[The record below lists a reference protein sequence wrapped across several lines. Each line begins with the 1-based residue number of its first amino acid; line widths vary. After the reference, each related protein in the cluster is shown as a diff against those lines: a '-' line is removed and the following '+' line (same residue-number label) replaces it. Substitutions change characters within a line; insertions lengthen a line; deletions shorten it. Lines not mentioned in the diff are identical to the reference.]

1 MLNILFLCKNGQVI
15 RSNNLLYMKKSKKNK
30 SQCLRSDGGR
40 SAFFGNKSMLAAIGM
55 LCLSPVFSVANATG
69 SDALHQMGGSTQ
81 VKESLQQQKRVTGT
95 IVDQHGV
102 SIPGASVQVKGVVV
116 GTVTDI
122 DGKFELEV
130 PSGAVLIV
138 SYIGMQ
144 SQEIY
149 VGDKTVFDI
158 VLQESNIGLDEVVVV
173 GYGTQKKATLTG
185 SISTVGGEDLKKIA
199 AVNLSNTL
207 AGKTAGVIA
216 NTRSGEPGEDG
227 ATIQIRGQGTF
238 GSTSP
243 LIVVDGIADRSF
255 SRLNPEDI
263 ESISV
268 LKDASAAIYG
278 ARAANGVILVTT
290 KRGKEGRTS
299 LTYNGRV
306 GFSQPTR
313 VPKML
318 NSYQY
323 MTYINEYQTGHG
335 ATPTFTDDE
344 ESGIMQLTWAQNG
357 DNPYQYANTNW
368 WDTVAKNWATQTEH
382 SVSVKGG
389 NDKISFYTSAQYMW
403 QDAIYK
409 KAAQDYGQYQLTSNI
424 DAKVGKW
431 IKIGLDIRGRQE
443 KRTRGVFST
452 NYLFDF
458 LMKCKPIY
466 GAYSPD
472 GQYPLVGMEYAS
484 TNPAVMVTRDP
495 GETKYVYNYLN
506 LKPTIRVDLDF
517 LTKGL
522 YLEGY
527 AAMDFMFRN
536 GKTINHPY
544 DVYEYVSSGQEK
556 DKVWGDYVNRRDQ
569 TGAISVNQWSDN
581 STSVTLNAR
590 LGYSR
595 TFADDHKVDAFVA
608 YEQNKYD
615 FGSVGAYRT
624 NYLSTTIPEINAGS
638 DNPEDQSNS
647 GYSTKTA
654 RQNVFGRINYGYKDK
669 YLAEVTMRYDGSMN
683 FAPGHRW
690 GLFPGFSLG
699 WVMSEETFWENLKP
713 TINFFKLKGSW
724 GKMGNDNITAFQYF
738 SQYLFNES
746 SIQLG
751 SVNKAMY
758 LSRTANPEVTW
769 ETARTTNLGFSSQF
783 LNGKFSLDVDYFFS
797 KRSDILAYRNASIP
811 SYSGLSLPA
820 ENIGKMNN
828 KGIEFVASY
837 QDKYDE
843 FSWGITGNFTFAKNK
858 VVYQD
863 EATNKAEWRM
873 VTGHAYGG
881 MELYHALGIY
891 QTQDQIDN
899 SPHLAGTQIG
909 DLQYEDLNKDNE
921 ITSDDMQY
929 YENYSPIPK
938 IIYGFTLNGDWK
950 GIDLNIFF
958 QGQAMGH
965 QLITP
970 TMNMLTD
977 FYDGRWISTNSAEE
991 NVAAR
996 WPRAC
1001 INDSGYMDSVN
1012 GVSSTWWLR
1021 NAAFLRLKSVE
1032 IGYTLPKNVLQNI
1045 GIERARVYLNAN
1057 NLFTLDQIK
1066 VCDPEVASYYND
1078 DGYLVSS
1085 GGILGYPLQRTINFG
1100 VSVTF

>member
-1 MLNILFLCKNGQVI
+1 
-15 RSNNLLYMKKSKKNK
+15 MKKVKENKLKNLYPVEGINCLSKN
-30 SQCLRSDGGR
+30 RT
-40 SAFFGNKSMLAAIGM
+40 MLLAIG
-55 LCLSPVFSVANATG
+55 LLGLSPVFVVARATT
-69 SDALHQMGGSTQ
+69 SDVSHLMNDRIP
-81 VKESLQQQKRVTGT
+81 VVDIVQQDRKITGT
-95 IVDQHGV
+95 VNDQQGISV
-102 SIPGASVQVKGVVV
+102 PGAAVQVKGTTI

-130 PSGAVLIV
+130 PSGAVLVV

-144 SQEIY
+144 PQEIT
-149 VGDKTVFDI
+149 VGNKTVFNV
-158 VLQESNIGLDEVVVV
+158 VLSESNIGLDEVVVV

-185 SISTVGGEDLKKIA
+185 SISSVGGEELKKVA

-255 SRLNPEDI
+255 SRLNAEDI
-263 ESISV
+263 ESISI

-278 ARAANGVILVTT
+278 SRAANGVILVTT
-290 KRGKEGRTS
+290 KRGKEGKTTLS
-299 LTYNGRV
+299 YSGRV

-313 VPKML
+313 VPEML

-323 MTYINEYQTGHG
+323 MTYVNEYQTGHG
-335 ATPTFTDDE
+335 LETTFKE
-344 ESGIMQLTWAQNG
+344 NQINWAQNG
-357 DNPYQYANTNW
+357 ENPYQYPSTNW
-368 WDTVAKNWATQTEH
+368 WDTVSKNWATQTEH
-382 SVSVKGG
+382 SVSVNGG

-424 DAKVGKW
+424 DAKVGKY
-431 IKIGLDIRGRQE
+431 IKVGLDIQGRQE

-484 TNPAVMVTRDP
+484 TNPAVMVTKDP
-495 GETKYVYNYLN
+495 GETKYTYNYLN
-506 LKPTIRVDLDF
+506 LKPIIRVDMDF
-517 LTKGL
+517 ITKGL
-522 YLEGY
+522 YFEGY

-536 GKTINHPY
+536 GKTLNHPY
-544 DVYEYVSSGQEK
+544 DVYKYVSSGRENEG
-556 DKVWGDYVNRRDQ
+556 VWGEYENQRDQ

-581 STSVTLNAR
+581 STRITLNAR

-595 TFADDHKVDAFVA
+595 TFNEDHKVDAFVA
-608 YEQNKYD
+608 YEQSKYD
-615 FGSVGAYRT
+615 FSSLGAYRT
-624 NYLSTTIPEINAGS
+624 NYLSTEIPEINAGS
-638 DNPEDQSNS
+638 DDPEDQSNS

-654 RQNVFGRINYGYKDK
+654 RQNIFGRVNYGYKDK
-669 YLAEVTMRYDGSMN
+669 YLAEVTLRYDGSMN

-690 GLFPGFSLG
+690 GLFPGFSAG
-699 WVMSEETFWENLKP
+699 WVMSEEAFWENLKP
-713 TINFFKLKGSW
+713 TVNFFKLKGSW
-724 GKMGNDNITAFQYF
+724 GKMGNDDITAFQYL

-746 SIQLG
+746 SIQFG
-751 SVNKAMY
+751 SQNKGLY
-758 LSRTANPEVTW
+758 LSRTANPLVTW

-797 KRSDILAYRNASIP
+797 KRSDILITRNASIP
-811 SYSGLSLPA
+811 LYSGLKLPA

-828 KGIEFVASY
+828 KGIEFIASY
-837 QDKYDE
+837 QDRNDE
-843 FSWGITGNFTFAKNK
+843 FSWGVTGNFTFAKNE
-858 VVYQD
+858 VVYSD
-863 EATNKAEWRM
+863 EATNKVEWRR
-873 VTGHAYGG
+873 VTGRAYGG
-881 MELYHALGIY
+881 LELYNALGIY
-891 QTQDQIDN
+891 QTQEQIDN
-899 SPHLAGTQIG
+899 SPHLAGTQVG
-909 DLQYEDLNKDNE
+909 DLQYEDFNNDGQ
-921 ITSDDMQY
+921 ITADDMRY
-929 YENYSPIPK
+929 YDNYSAIPK
-938 IIYGFTLNGDWK
+938 IIYGFTLNGGWK
-950 GIDLNIFF
+950 GLDVNVFF
-958 QGQAMGH
+958 QGQAMAH

-977 FYDGRWISTNSAEE
+977 FYEGRWIETNSAEE
-991 NVAAR
+991 NAAAR

-1001 INDSGYMDSVN
+1001 INDSGYMDDVN

-1021 NAAFLRLKSVE
+1021 NAAFLRLKSIE
-1032 IGYTLPKNVLQNI
+1032 IGYTLPKTLLQNV

-1057 NLFTLDQIK
+1057 NLFTLDHIK
-1066 VCDPEVASYYND
+1066 VSDPEAASYYND

-1100 VSVTF
+1100 VNVTF

>member
-1 MLNILFLCKNGQVI
+1 
-15 RSNNLLYMKKSKKNK
+15 MKKSKKNK
-30 SQCLRSDGGR
+30 SQCLRSCEGR

-55 LCLSPVFSVANATG
+55 LCLSPVFSVAYATEG
-69 SDALHQMGGSTQ
+69 SDVLHQMGGSTL
-81 VKESLQQQKRVTGT
+81 VGESLQQQKKVTGT
-95 IVDQHGV
+95 VVDQLGI
-102 SIPGASVQVKGVVV
+102 SIPGVSVQVKGLTV

-130 PSGAVLIV
+130 PSGAVLVV

-144 SQEIY
+144 PQEIH
-149 VGDKTVFDI
+149 VGGKTVID
-158 VLQESNIGLDEVVVV
+158 VALQESNIGLDEVVVV

-185 SISTVGGEDLKKIA
+185 SISTIGGEDLKKIA

-299 LTYNGRV
+299 LTYSGRV

-318 NSYQY
+318 NAYEFMNY
-323 MTYINEYQTGHG
+323 ANEYSREHG
-335 ATPTFTDDE
+335 LE
-344 ESGIMQLTWAQNG
+344 ESFNSDRLEWAQNG
-357 DNPYQYANTNW
+357 QNPYQVPDTDWWNTVSK
-368 WDTVAKNWATQTEH
+368 DWATQTEH
-382 SVSVKGG
+382 SVSVNGG

-431 IKIGLDIRGRQE
+431 IKIGLDIQGRQE

-484 TNPAVMVTRDP
+484 TNPAVMVTKDP

-544 DVYEYVSSGQEK
+544 DVYEYISSGQEK
-556 DKVWGDYVNRRDQ
+556 EKVWGDYVNRRDQ

-595 TFADDHKVDAFVA
+595 TFNDDHKVDAFVA

-624 NYLSTTIPEINAGS
+624 NYLSTAIPEINAGS
-638 DNPEDQSNS
+638 DDPEDQSNS

-724 GKMGNDNITAFQYF
+724 GKMGNDNISAFQYLPQYSF
-738 SQYLFNES
+738 SDYGLM
-746 SIQLG
+746 LG
-751 SVNKAMY
+751 SINKALY
-758 LSRTANPEVTW
+758 LSRTANPLVTW

-797 KRSDILAYRNASIP
+797 KRSDILMYRNASVP

-837 QDKYDE
+837 QDRRDD
-843 FSWGITGNFTFAKNK
+843 FSWGVTGNFTFAKNK

-863 EATNKAEWRM
+863 EATNLVDYKR
-873 VTGHAYGG
+873 VTGNAYGG
-881 MELYHALGIY
+881 ATLYHALGIY
-891 QTQDQIDN
+891 QTQGQIDN
-899 SPHLAGTQIG
+899 SAHLEGTQIG
-909 DLQYEDLNKDNE
+909 DLQYEDIDGDGQITEDKD
-921 ITSDDMQY
+921 MRY
-929 YENYSPIPK
+929 YENYSPIPR
-938 IIYGFTLNGDWK
+938 IIYGFTLNGGWK
-950 GIDLNIFF
+950 GLDVNIFF
-958 QGQAMGH
+958 QGQAMA
-965 QLITP
+965 QQEIKP

-977 FYDGRWISTNSAEE
+977 FYEDRWISTNSAEE
-991 NVAAR
+991 NAKAR
-996 WPRAC
+996 WPRAFV
-1001 INDSGYMDSVN
+1001 NQSGDYYTVEK
-1012 GVSSTWWLR
+1012 VSSTWWYR
-1021 NAAFLRLKSVE
+1021 NAAFLRLKSIEV
-1032 IGYTLPKNVLQNI
+1032 GYTLPKHLMQHA
-1045 GIERARVYLNAN
+1045 GIERLRVYLNAN
-1057 NLFTLDQIK
+1057 NLFTFDHIK
-1066 VCDPEVASYYND
+1066 VCDPEVASHYND
-1078 DGYLVSS
+1078 DGYLESS
-1085 GGILGYPLQRTINFG
+1085 GGILSYPLQRTINFG
-1100 VSVTF
+1100 INVTF

>member
-1 MLNILFLCKNGQVI
+1 
-15 RSNNLLYMKKSKKNK
+15 MKKSKKNK
-30 SQCLRSDGGR
+30 SQCLRSCEGR

-55 LCLSPVFSVANATG
+55 LCLSPVFSVAYATEG
-69 SDALHQMGGSTQ
+69 SDARHQMGGSTL
-81 VKESLQQQKRVTGT
+81 VGESLQQQKKVTGT
-95 IVDQHGV
+95 VVDQLGI
-102 SIPGASVQVKGVVV
+102 SIPGVSVQVKGLTV

-130 PSGAVLIV
+130 PSGAVLVV

-144 SQEIY
+144 PQEIY
-149 VGDKTVFDI
+149 VGGKTVID
-158 VLQESNIGLDEVVVV
+158 VALQESNIGLDEVVVV

-185 SISTVGGEDLKKIA
+185 SISTIGGEDLKKIA

-299 LTYNGRV
+299 LTYSGRV

-318 NSYQY
+318 NAYEFMNY
-323 MTYINEYQTGHG
+323 ANEYSREHG
-335 ATPTFTDDE
+335 LE
-344 ESGIMQLTWAQNG
+344 ESFNSDRLEWAQNG
-357 DNPYQYANTNW
+357 QNPYQVPDTDWWNTVSK
-368 WDTVAKNWATQTEH
+368 DWATQTEH
-382 SVSVKGG
+382 SVSVNGG

-431 IKIGLDIRGRQE
+431 IKIGLDIQGRQE

-484 TNPAVMVTRDP
+484 TNPAVMVTKDP

-544 DVYEYVSSGQEK
+544 DVYEYISSGQEK
-556 DKVWGDYVNRRDQ
+556 EKVWGDYVNRRDQ

-595 TFADDHKVDAFVA
+595 TFNDDHKVDAFVA

-624 NYLSTTIPEINAGS
+624 NYLSTAIPEINAGS
-638 DNPEDQSNS
+638 DDPEDQSNS

-724 GKMGNDNITAFQYF
+724 GKMGNDNISAFQYLPQYSF
-738 SQYLFNES
+738 SDYGLM
-746 SIQLG
+746 LG
-751 SVNKAMY
+751 SINKALY
-758 LSRTANPEVTW
+758 LSRTANPLVTW

-797 KRSDILAYRNASIP
+797 KRSDILMYRNASVP

-837 QDKYDE
+837 QDRRDD
-843 FSWGITGNFTFAKNK
+843 FSWGVTGNFTFAKNK

-863 EATNKAEWRM
+863 EATNLVDYKR
-873 VTGHAYGG
+873 VTGNAYGG
-881 MELYHALGIY
+881 ATLYHALGIY
-891 QTQDQIDN
+891 QTQEQIDN
-899 SPHLAGTQIG
+899 SAHLEGTQIG
-909 DLQYEDLNKDNE
+909 DLQYEDIDGDGQITEDKD
-921 ITSDDMQY
+921 MRY
-929 YENYSPIPK
+929 YENYSPIPR
-938 IIYGFTLNGDWK
+938 IIYGFTLNGGWK
-950 GIDLNIFF
+950 GLDVNIFF
-958 QGQAMGH
+958 QGQAMA
-965 QLITP
+965 QQEIKP

-977 FYDGRWISTNSAEE
+977 FYEDRWISTNSAEE
-991 NVAAR
+991 NAKAR
-996 WPRAC
+996 WPRAFV
-1001 INDSGYMDSVN
+1001 NQSGDYYTVEK
-1012 GVSSTWWLR
+1012 VSSTWWYR
-1021 NAAFLRLKSVE
+1021 NAAFLRLKSIEV
-1032 IGYTLPKNVLQNI
+1032 GYTLPKHLMQHA
-1045 GIERARVYLNAN
+1045 GIERLRVYLNAN
-1057 NLFTLDQIK
+1057 NLFTFDHIK
-1066 VCDPEVASYYND
+1066 VCDPEVASHYND
-1078 DGYLVSS
+1078 DGYLESS
-1085 GGILGYPLQRTINFG
+1085 GGILSYPLQRTINFG
-1100 VSVTF
+1100 INVTF